1 MRLGPQN
8 VPEDGR
14 EANSSQQKS
23 KAGRIE
29 PNQLEPVISQ
39 ERVPA
44 VHRLGPQQSLE
55 RINTGQAEP
64 KAKRKPGRPAGR
76 ANVQEIPLKLT
87 GSNLRKRK
95 VSQPKPTTG
104 RHKTGTTTANQSAK
118 AGARKKT
125 KNGSPGSSL
134 LPNGSN
140 QSSDNQPIARMI
152 PPRSKRKMDFHNPS
166 TLDP

>member
-1 MRLGPQN
+1 MVQASKTTPPDPSQIGKVISSPERIPATLRLGPQN

-14 EANSSQQKS
+14 EANSSQQK
-23 KAGRIE
+23 R
-29 PNQLEPVISQ
+29 
-39 ERVPA
+39 
-44 VHRLGPQQSLE
+44 PQQSLE

-76 ANVQEIPLKLT
+76 ANVQESPLKLT

-104 RHKTGTTTANQSAK
+104 RHKTGTTTANQSTK
-118 AGARKKT
+118 AGARTKT

-134 LPNGSN
+134 LPNS
-140 QSSDNQPIARMI
+140 
-152 PPRSKRKMDFHNPS
+152 
-166 TLDP
+166 